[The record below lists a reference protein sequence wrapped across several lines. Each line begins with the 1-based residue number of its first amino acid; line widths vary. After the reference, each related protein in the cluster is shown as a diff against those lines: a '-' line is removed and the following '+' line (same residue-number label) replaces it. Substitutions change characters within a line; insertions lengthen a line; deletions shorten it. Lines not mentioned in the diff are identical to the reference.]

1 VNQRREKIEAMLQA
15 EPHDIFLRYAL
26 AMEMEKAGETLAA
39 LDLHAQLTTEQP
51 PHVASFFRAAQIYHS
66 IQETES
72 ARSALRFGIQAA
84 RDAGDLHAAAEMG
97 EMLTDLGRLG
107 E

>member
-26 AMEMEKAGETLAA
+26 AMEMEKAGETQAA
-39 LDLHAQLTTEQP
+39 LNLHAQLTSQQP
-51 PHVASFFRAAQIYHS
+51 PHVASFFRTAQIYHS
-66 IQETES
+66 IQEIES
-72 ARSALRFGIQAA
+72 ARSALRAGIDAA
-84 RDAGDLHAAAEMG
+84 RAAGDLHAAAEMG
-97 EMLTDLGRLG
+97 EMLTDLGNWG